1 MWLTNL
7 KTYRKFLGNNK
18 FFTLVTI
25 MGFAISLMFVL
36 LLSIYVKQELSI
48 DQFHKNKDRIF
59 LLAQTKEKANFANP
73 AADLI
78 KDNLPEVES
87 FTRLV
92 GRNVTIETPNGK
104 VNMET
109 LFADSAFFNM
119 FSFPLVEGEPSK
131 VLATKKS
138 AVVTESFAKKMF
150 QDEDPIGKPLNLD
163 DSTSLTITG
172 IMKDFPKNSQIPQNE
187 VVVNYQMIEKNWGGD
202 ILTTWNNSSFTMYFM
217 AKEGADLEAKTP
229 QILELFHKSS
239 YWMYTQGFAKEVTF
253 IPLTE
258 VYFSGVHT
266 NFSGIRTNSKT
277 LVSIYLTI
285 TILIL
290 VVAILNYI
298 NLSVS
303 QAGKRGKEAAM
314 KKLLG
319 CDKKGIIVQF
329 VSESVI
335 MTFVS
340 FFIGLFLAFLAE
352 PFFNDVLSTDL
363 GLGQQLQNIPFSLL
377 VIASI
382 FIIGLIS
389 GLIPAMIVSKFQ
401 PIEVVKGTYMLK
413 VKSVYSKILISFQ
426 YIVAI
431 ALLTCSAFII
441 KQTFFMKNYDLGFN
455 KDNILKLDNTIEPE
469 RIPALRSLLEGIAG
483 VDKVSFPSGSP
494 LDGGNNNSFSYKG
507 QSLSFQTFSVD
518 TAFFE
523 IFDIKIKPTGIT
535 PSNNT
540 VWVNQKGYDALQP
553 DSISHT
559 VNFEEGGNSVQI
571 AGITND
577 IHFRSLHTET
587 GPLMLN
593 LRQDGWWPWSI
604 IVKIKTGAD
613 LFKTADEIKQV
624 YSEFNGGIPFDA
636 KFADDTVQEWY
647 TKEEKTSKILI
658 AFTILTFVILL
669 MGILAMSLYYVRQK
683 EKEIG
688 IRKVNG
694 ATEKEIMAMLNMN
707 FIRWIV
713 MAFVIAV
720 PIAYYIMQQWLENYP
735 YRISLSWWV
744 FALTGLLVVVLSVA
758 SISVQSWRAASAN
771 PIDSIKSE

>member
-18 FFTLVTI
+18 FFTLVTVL
-25 MGFAISLMFVL
+25 GFAISLMFVL
-36 LLSIYVKQELSI
+36 LLSIYVKQELSV
-48 DQFHKNKDRIF
+48 DHFHKNKNRIF
-59 LLAQTKEKANFANP
+59 LLAQTREKANFANP
-73 AADLI
+73 VADLI
-78 KDNLPEVES
+78 KDNFPEVES
-87 FTRLV
+87 FTQIV
-92 GRNVTIETPNGK
+92 SRNVTIETPNGK
-104 VNMET
+104 VNMKT

-119 FSFPLVEGEPSK
+119 FSFPLIEGEPSK
-131 VLATKKS
+131 VLATRKA

-150 QDEDPIGKPLNLD
+150 QNEDPVGKFINLD

-172 IMKDFPKNSQIPQNE
+172 IMKDIPNNTQIPQTE
-187 VVVNYQMIEKNWGGD
+187 VVVNYQTIQMNWGSD

-217 AKEGADLEAKTP
+217 GKEGTYLPSKAP
-229 QILELFHKSS
+229 QILQLFHKNN
-239 YWMYTQGFAKEVTF
+239 YWMYTGGFAKEVTF

-258 VYFSGVHT
+258 VYFSGVQVY
-266 NFSGIRTNSKT
+266 FSEIRTNSKT

-335 MTFVS
+335 MTFIS

-363 GLGQQLQNIPFSLL
+363 GLGQQLQNIPFALL
-377 VIASI
+377 IIMSI
-382 FIIGLIS
+382 LIIGLVS
-389 GLIPAMIVSKFQ
+389 GLIPALVVSRFQ
-401 PIEVVKGTYMLK
+401 PIEVVKGTYMQK
-413 VKSVYSKILISFQ
+413 VKSVYSKVLISFQ
-426 YIVAI
+426 YTVAI
-431 ALLTCSAFII
+431 ALLACSAFII

-455 KDNILKLDNTIEPE
+455 KDNILKLDNTVGAE

-483 VDKVSFPSGSP
+483 VDKISFSSGTP
-494 LDGGNNNSFSYKG
+494 LDGGNNNSFTYKG
-507 QSLSFQTFSVD
+507 QSLSFQTFAVD
-518 TAFFE
+518 TAFFD
-523 IFDIKIKPTGIT
+523 IFDIKIKPTGVT

-540 VWVNQKGYDALQP
+540 IWVNQKGYDALQP
-553 DSISHT
+553 DSISYT
-559 VNFEEGGNSVQI
+559 VNFEDGGRSVQI

-604 IVKIKTGAD
+604 VVKIKTGAD
-613 LFKTADEIKQV
+613 PFKTADEIKRV

-636 KFADDTVQEWY
+636 KFADDTIQEWY

-694 ATEKEIMAMLNMN
+694 ATEKEIMTMLNMN

-713 MAFVIAV
+713 MAFIIAV
-720 PIAYYIMQQWLENYP
+720 PIAYYIMQKWLENYP
-735 YRISLSWWV
+735 YKISLSWWV
-744 FALTGLLVVVLSVA
+744 FALTGLLVVILSVI